1 MYTFLFLMIFSYT
14 FFTCYCCNHFLKIP
28 VSHCRDQRMVHTLL
42 FYYLLPMNKTSL
54 CTLTTLLILFQI
66 SLSFFISEY
75 VSIQF
80 IEDMKYSIIPSSKLQ
95 RDSEG
100 IHAPYNTHNVVYP
113 CKIQSKSS
121 AGKLSMQHNA

>member
-1 MYTFLFLMIFSYT
+1 
-14 FFTCYCCNHFLKIP
+14 
-28 VSHCRDQRMVHTLL
+28 
-42 FYYLLPMNKTSL
+42 MNKTSL
-54 CTLTTLLILFQI
+54 CNLTTLLILFQI
-66 SLSFFISEY
+66 SLSFFISDY

-121 AGKLSMQHNA
+121 AGKLSMQHNV